1 MSKLSSKQYNKLVRT
16 QHDWK
21 VSYTD
26 VATGKEV
33 TFTCSN
39 IMKCSHEILMKDNQF
54 VRNVKFMKGI

>member
-1 MSKLSSKQYNKLVRT
+1 MSKISSKQYNKLVRT
-16 QHDWK
+16 QHDWT
-21 VSYTD
+21 VCYND

-39 IMKCSHEILMKDNQF
+39 AIKRSHEILMKNNQF

>member
-1 MSKLSSKQYNKLVRT
+1 MKMSGKPYNKVVRT

-39 IMKCSHEILMKDNQF
+39 IMKRSHEILMKDNQF
-54 VRNVKFMKGI
+54 VCNVKFMKGI